1 MTLALKASVT
11 TVPLPL
17 ATVQFSLAG
26 WVSLTCRISGLGA
39 ESPVI
44 GWLFCQAATF
54 AGVTFACLK

>member
-1 MTLALKASVT
+1 MIWLK
-11 TVPLPL
+11 
-17 ATVQFSLAG
+17 SLAG
-26 WVSLTCRISGLGA
+26 WVSLTCRVSGLGA